1 MTKNID
7 VCINIKKLGVR
18 INIWIEIYSEPIK
31 KL

>member
-7 VCINIKKLGVR
+7 VCINIKKLGVH
-18 INIWIEIYSEPIK
+18 INIWIEIYNEPIK